1 MANHGTARQA
11 NGQADERPGTTR
23 QTTTRNTTRR
33 AFLGAVGTAGGA
45 SVACSS
51 GLPLGSP
58 EPALSH
64 EAIPLDAPIPVEEAP
79 TPALLVD
86 VAAMERNLAKM
97 AAHAEEQ
104 GVSLR
109 PHTKTHKCPLLA
121 RHQMDLGAVGV
132 CCAKVGEAEVMVDA
146 GVEEVLITSPVVTD
160 DKIGRVVALSKKSS
174 EVALVVDNQPAA
186 ERLAEAAAAAG
197 VTQRVLVDLDVGTRR
212 TGIAVGEPA
221 LELARAIDG
230 LSNLDLQGLQAY
242 AGHLMHVHGHAERQT
257 RSLAALETA
266 VETKRLIEDDGIEL
280 AVLTG
285 GGTGTWDID
294 SAIDGMTDL
303 QVGSYLFMDEQ
314 YRKIGSRSG
323 EVFDDFETSL
333 FVVVTAISQPA
344 PGMITTDGGYK
355 AFASD
360 ADRPRVADMPG
371 VVYGWGG
378 DEHGMLRIAD
388 AARPPQLGDRLW
400 CVTPHCDPTV
410 NLYDVYHPVRNG
422 RVEELWPISA
432 RGKSQ

>member
-1 MANHGTARQA
+1 MAHH
-11 NGQADERPGTTR
+11 
-23 QTTTRNTTRR
+23 TTRR

-51 GLPLGSP
+51 GLSVGAP

-64 EAIPLDAPIPVEEAP
+64 EAIPLDTPIPVEEVP
-79 TPALLVD
+79 TPALLID
-86 VAAMERNLAKM
+86 VATMELNLAKM

-104 GVSLR
+104 GISLR

-121 RHQMDLGAVGV
+121 KRQMEMGAVGV
-132 CCAKVGEAEVMVDA
+132 CCAKVGEAEVMVEA
-146 GVEEVLITSPVVTD
+146 GIEEVLITSPVVTD
-160 DKIGRVVALSKKSS
+160 DKIGRVVALSNKSS
-174 EVALVVDNQPAA
+174 EVALVVDNRPAA
-186 ERLAEAAAAAG
+186 ERLNEAAAAQGA
-197 VTQRVLVDLDVGTRR
+197 TQRVLVDLDVGTRR
-212 TGIAVGEPA
+212 TGIATGEPA
-221 LELARAIDG
+221 LELARKIDA
-230 LSNLDLQGLQAY
+230 LPNLDLRGLQAY
-242 AGHLMHVHGHAERQT
+242 AGHLMHVHGHAERQA
-257 RSLAALETA
+257 RSLEALEAA
-266 VETKRLIEDDGIEL
+266 VETRRLIEADGI
-280 AVLTG
+280 AVSVLSG

-294 SAIDGMTDL
+294 SEVDGMTDL

-314 YRKIGSRSG
+314 YRRIGSRHG
-323 EVFDDFETSL
+323 AVFDDFETSL
-333 FVVVTAISQPA
+333 FVVVTAISQPV
-344 PGMITTDGGYK
+344 PEMITTDGGYK

-360 ADRPRVADMPG
+360 ADRPQLADLAG

-388 AARPPQLGDRLW
+388 APRPPQLGDRLW

-410 NLYDVYHPVRNG
+410 NLYDVYYPVRDG

>member
-1 MANHGTARQA
+1 MRAHH
-11 NGQADERPGTTR
+11 
-23 QTTTRNTTRR
+23 TTRR

-45 SVACSS
+45 TVACSS
-51 GLPLGSP
+51 GLATKAL

-64 EAIPLDAPIPVEEAP
+64 EAIPLDAPIPVEDVP
-79 TPALLVD
+79 TPALLID

-97 AAHAEEQ
+97 TAHAAER
-104 GVSLR
+104 GIALR

-121 RHQMDLGAVGV
+121 KRQLEMGAVGV
-132 CCAKVGEAEVMVDA
+132 CCAKVGEAEVMIEA
-146 GVEEVLITSPVVTD
+146 GIEEVLITSPVVTD
-160 DKIGRVVALSKKSS
+160 DKIGRVAALSKKSP
-174 EVALVVDNQPAA
+174 EVSLVVDNLAAA
-186 ERLAEAAAAAG
+186 ERLNEAAAAAG
-197 VTQRVLVDLDVGTRR
+197 VVQAVLVDLDVGTRR

-230 LSNLDLQGLQAY
+230 LPHLDLRGLQAY

-257 RSLAALETA
+257 RSLAALATA
-266 VETKRLIEDDGIEL
+266 VETRRLIEDDGIEL

-294 SAIDGMTDL
+294 SAVDGMTDL

-314 YRKIGSRSG
+314 YRRIGGRGG

-333 FVVVTAISQPA
+333 FVVVTAISQPV
-344 PGMITTDGGYK
+344 PELITTDGGYK

-360 ADRPRVADMPG
+360 AGRPQLADLPG

-378 DEHGMLRIAD
+378 DEHGMLRIAE
-388 AARPPQLGDRLW
+388 APRPPALGDRLR

-410 NLYDVYHPVRNG
+410 NLYDFYYPVRDG

>member
-1 MANHGTARQA
+1 MSHH
-11 NGQADERPGTTR
+11 
-23 QTTTRNTTRR
+23 TTRR
-33 AFLGAVGTAGGA
+33 AFLGAVGAAGGA
-45 SVACSS
+45 TVACSS
-51 GLPLGSP
+51 GLTGRPA

-64 EAIPLDAPIPVEEAP
+64 EPIPLERPIPVEDVP

-86 VAAMERNLAKM
+86 VATMDLNLAKM
-97 AAHAEEQ
+97 AAHAEEK
-104 GVSLR
+104 GISLR

-121 RHQMDLGAVGV
+121 KRQMEMGAVGV
-132 CCAKVGEAEVMVDA
+132 CCAKVSEAEVMVEA
-146 GVEEVLITSPVVTD
+146 GIGEVLITSPVVTD
-160 DKIGRVVALSKKSS
+160 DKIGRVAALSKQSA
-174 EVALVVDNQPAA
+174 EVALVVDNRPAA
-186 ERLAEAAAAAG
+186 ERLQEAAAAAG
-197 VTQRVLVDLDVGTRR
+197 VVQRVLIDLDVGTRR

-230 LSNLDLQGLQAY
+230 LPNLNLQGLQAY

-266 VETKRLIEDDGIEL
+266 VETKRLIEADGIEL
-280 AVLTG
+280 SVLTG

-294 SAIDGMTDL
+294 SAVNGMTDL
-303 QVGSYLFMDEQ
+303 QVGSYLFMDDQ
-314 YRKIGSRSG
+314 YRQIGSRNS

-333 FVVVTAISQPA
+333 FVMVTAISQPVST
-344 PGMITTDGGYK
+344 MITTDGGYK

-360 ADRPRVADMPG
+360 ADRPLLADVGG

-388 AARPPQLGDRLW
+388 AARPPQLGDRLR
-400 CVTPHCDPTV
+400 CITPHCDPTV
-410 NLYDVYHPVRNG
+410 NLYDVYYPVRDG

>member
-1 MANHGTARQA
+1 MAHH
-11 NGQADERPGTTR
+11 
-23 QTTTRNTTRR
+23 TTRR
-33 AFLGAVGTAGGA
+33 AFLGAVGAAGGA

-51 GLPLGSP
+51 GLTGGSP

-64 EAIPLDAPIPVEEAP
+64 EAIPLDAPIPVEEVP
-79 TPALLVD
+79 TPALLID
-86 VAAMERNLAKM
+86 VATMELNLAKM

-104 GVSLR
+104 GISLR

-121 RHQMDLGAVGV
+121 KRQMEMGAVGV
-132 CCAKVGEAEVMVDA
+132 CCAKVGEAEVMVEA
-146 GVEEVLITSPVVTD
+146 GLEEVLITSPVVTD
-160 DKIGRVVALSKKSS
+160 DKIGRVTALSKKSS

-186 ERLAEAAAAAG
+186 ERLNEAAAAGG

-221 LELARAIDG
+221 LKLARAIDD
-230 LSNLDLQGLQAY
+230 LPNLDLRGLQAY
-242 AGHLMHVHGHAERQT
+242 AGHLMHVHGHAERQS
-257 RSLAALETA
+257 RSLAALEAA
-266 VETKRLIEDDGIEL
+266 VATKRLIEDDGIEL
-280 AVLTG
+280 SVLTG

-294 SAIDGMTDL
+294 SAASGMTDL

-314 YRKIGSRSG
+314 YRQIGSRNG

-333 FVVVTAISQPA
+333 FVVVTAISQPV
-344 PGMITTDGGYK
+344 PEMITTDGGYK

-360 ADRPRVADMPG
+360 ADRPQLADLAG

-388 AARPPQLGDRLW
+388 APRPPQLGDRLW

-410 NLYDVYHPVRNG
+410 NLYDVYYPVRDG